1 MFNFTG
7 ASSHQILCYSD
18 VHLEGRQISTDV
30 INLGINNILRDRSQS
45 NIDGL
50 LQKIMFLKCK
60 KYDVK
65 NIFFLQLLQD
75 KHCYFGKNS
84 CHVSKFSQKYGWFY
98 VNNRY
103 IGGKH
108 LYRDSLHLMEGG
120 KIISTRN
127 L

>member
-65 NIFFLQLLQD
+65 NIL
-75 KHCYFGKNS
+75 
-84 CHVSKFSQKYGWFY
+84 KFMPCF
-98 VNNRY
+98 
-103 IGGKH
+103 
-108 LYRDSLHLMEGG
+108 
-120 KIISTRN
+120 KIFPEIR
-127 L
+127 LVLCQ